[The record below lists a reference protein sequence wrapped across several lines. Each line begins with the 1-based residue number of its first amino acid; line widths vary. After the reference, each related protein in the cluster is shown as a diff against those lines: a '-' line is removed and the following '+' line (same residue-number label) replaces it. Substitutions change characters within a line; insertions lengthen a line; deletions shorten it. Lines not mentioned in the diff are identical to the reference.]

1 MKRVLRL
8 PVTAQ
13 YFYEIKAETKPFEFR
28 LDTPYW
34 QVRIL
39 GKSFDEVH
47 ITLGYP
53 KAGDHS
59 RILIRPW
66 RGYEQQ
72 TITHPHFGP
81 EPVDVIAIRVN

>member
-34 QVRIL
+34 RVRIL
-39 GKSFDEVH
+39 GKTFDEVH

-53 KAGDHS
+53 KSGDHS